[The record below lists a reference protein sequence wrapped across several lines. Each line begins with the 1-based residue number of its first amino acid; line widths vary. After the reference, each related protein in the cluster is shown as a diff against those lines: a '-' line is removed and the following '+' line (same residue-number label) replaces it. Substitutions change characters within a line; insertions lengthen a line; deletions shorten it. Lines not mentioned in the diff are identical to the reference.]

1 MMLQLVQR
9 EREQRRECFRRR
21 RPGGEVFGLE
31 MADGPV
37 ARVGPLHE
45 QQGRTVAALRVR
57 RLVHERAHRVG
68 SPVGAAERGGALVH
82 APVAAERVVRQLRRR
97 DSRSTLPSR
106 NATLA
111 GRSARRRMRYGYH
124 WVPNGTYTRTLNR
137 WRRSASCR
145 SRRTPYSI
153 WNSKRAGG

>member
-9 EREQRRECFRRR
+9 EREQRRECCRRR
-21 RPGGEVFGLE
+21 GAGAEVLGLE
-31 MADGPV
+31 MPDRPV

-45 QQGRTVAALRVR
+45 QQGGAVAALRIR
-57 RLVHERAHRVG
+57 RLVHERPHRVG

-82 APVAAERVVRQLRRR
+82 APVAAERIVRQLRRR

-111 GRSARRRMRYGYH
+111 GRSARRRMR
-124 WVPNGTYTRTLNR
+124 
-137 WRRSASCR
+137 
-145 SRRTPYSI
+145 
-153 WNSKRAGG
+153 